1 MARDLVSWSGLSASF
16 LHLLGELF
24 AAFYEPFRRFT
35 NKTVGY
41 SSTDQ
46 VPWTSLV
53 AGASSGAVGGRDPSS
68 TKGRLEFTL
77 LDSGVRKPHVL
88 GQGSDAGSSLLPR
101 PWANSHNI
109 LRHILLLFPSG
120 LNITTRTRVKPL
132 RGYSKPR
139 VSAAFSEAWMRPF

>member
-16 LHLLGELF
+16 LHLLGELS

-53 AGASSGAVGGRDPSS
+53 AGASSGAVGGRDHL
-68 TKGRLEFTL
+68 R
-77 LDSGVRKPHVL
+77 RKEDL
-88 GQGSDAGSSLLPR
+88 
-101 PWANSHNI
+101 NSHYLTAALGNPMF
-109 LRHILLLFPSG
+109 LVKARMQVVLYFHVPGQTL
-120 LNITTRTRVKPL
+120 TT
-132 RGYSKPR
+132 S
-139 VSAAFSEAWMRPF
+139 